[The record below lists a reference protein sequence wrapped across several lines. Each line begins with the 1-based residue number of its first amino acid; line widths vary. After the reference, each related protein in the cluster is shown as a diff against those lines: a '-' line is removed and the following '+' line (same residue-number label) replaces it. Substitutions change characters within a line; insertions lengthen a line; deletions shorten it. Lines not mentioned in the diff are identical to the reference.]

1 MILCDTNILIEF
13 YKGNH
18 QILGTLQ
25 HIGLV
30 NLAVS
35 VVTVGELFYGAK
47 DRRELSKIQ
56 VHLSQIQQIALDEDI
71 STHFVNLLGKYALS
85 HKLSVPDALIASTAI
100 TKDMPIYT
108 LNVKDFRYIPGLK
121 LYETTEK

>member
-13 YKGNH
+13 YKGNQ
-18 QILGTLQ
+18 QILDALHG
-25 HIGLV
+25 IGPDSM
-30 NLAVS
+30 AVS
-35 VVTVGELFYGAK
+35 VVTVGELFYGAR

-56 VHLSQIQQIALDEDI
+56 THLSQIQQVSLDEEI

-100 TKDMPIYT
+100 SRDMPIYT
-108 LNVKDFRYIPGLK
+108 LNIKDFHYIPGLK
-121 LYETTEK
+121 LYEP